1 MIVWKVQVV
10 GDFLDGHGGLPQQ
23 VHGNLQAQGQV
34 IMVRGGLVRPFEHII
49 GPGAGEMGVGGTF
62 FDMQGTVNIL
72 LDEAF
77 HGKGR
82 GGFLLMADEGLREQ
96 LNIMMQKKLRKSKIV
111 MQKTIRFLTT

>member
-49 GPGAGEMGVGGTF
+49 GPGAGEMGVGG
-62 FDMQGTVNIL
+62 DLVYVQGTVNIL

-77 HGKGR
+77 HGEGR
-82 GGFLLMADEGLREQ
+82 RGLLLMADQGLR
-96 LNIMMQKKLRKSKIV
+96 K
-111 MQKTIRFLTT
+111 